1 MIRRACCV
9 FIGLLF
15 LLSCEDSFKETEG
28 WIVSLKNNYI
38 AVSSTSISMPY
49 SESTAT
55 LEVKSQGTAWQVKD
69 LQESWLRVSPISGSA
84 TAELTLSAS
93 ENNSADSSRLS
104 VFYISSISSDY
115 DYKRAISVSQAAAI
129 PSLSTA
135 ESTISFP
142 GCVSEY
148 DLKIESNCKWTFAV
162 SQDWVHCKQVS
173 NGIHISVDE
182 NQKEEYRSAE
192 IVISYRSR
200 EEVISVKQAPA
211 TIQASSATITVGKDA
226 GYVVISITSEADW
239 KASTSDSWITVS
251 PEEGQSGTSDVKVY
265 VTSNSSTEPREGLVS
280 FGWNDKEK
288 VQIKIVQ
295 KGIFLEVEANESY
308 SSNEESYEWQ
318 INSNASWVVEFCPE
332 WILLDKQN
340 GTDSTTIKATVK
352 ENCSVKSRSGVVKVS
367 IPECNKFVNKTVTQ
381 QGKYLTLQTTVV
393 NFSADQG
400 QQSVSIQ
407 TDGLWD
413 ALTNESWISVLPL
426 SAKGDTDLNISV
438 TENLDYA
445 ERNGMIDISM
455 YDYSNTILVN
465 QQAKYFSVKDDALVF
480 ASRGGVLSIDINT
493 NDEWEAK
500 FSESVDWATLSVTNG
515 SGPGTISV
523 DVQDNPSLSSR
534 STELLITPKN
544 SQSQGVRIVVQQD
557 SRYMT
562 VDTQKVFFYYRGG
575 ESEVININTDA
586 DFEINSEQDWIQ
598 IERIGDYSFKIYVNS
613 YSDRREGLV
622 TLVMKGL
629 QPEESYK
636 VEIPVI
642 QASQYQISQ
651 KRYGVDS
658 DWNIWNGNNVSVSI
672 VKYAS
677 ADSDWNLK

>member
-1 MIRRACCV
+1 M
-9 FIGLLF
+9 
-15 LLSCEDSFKETEG
+15 
-28 WIVSLKNNYI
+28 
-38 AVSSTSISMPY
+38 
-49 SESTAT
+49 
-55 LEVKSQGTAWQVKD
+55 
-69 LQESWLRVSPISGSA
+69 
-84 TAELTLSAS
+84 
-93 ENNSADSSRLS
+93 
-104 VFYISSISSDY
+104 
-115 DYKRAISVSQAAAI
+115 
-129 PSLSTA
+129 
-135 ESTISFP
+135 
-142 GCVSEY
+142 
-148 DLKIESNCKWTFAV
+148 
-162 SQDWVHCKQVS
+162 
-173 NGIHISVDE
+173 
-182 NQKEEYRSAE
+182 
-192 IVISYRSR
+192 
-200 EEVISVKQAPA
+200 
-211 TIQASSATITVGKDA
+211 
-226 GYVVISITSEADW
+226 
-239 KASTSDSWITVS
+239 
-251 PEEGQSGTSDVKVY
+251 
-265 VTSNSSTEPREGLVS
+265 
-280 FGWNDKEK
+280 
-288 VQIKIVQ
+288 
-295 KGIFLEVEANESY
+295 
-308 SSNEESYEWQ
+308 
-318 INSNASWVVEFCPE
+318 
-332 WILLDKQN
+332 
-340 GTDSTTIKATVK
+340 
-352 ENCSVKSRSGVVKVS
+352 
-367 IPECNKFVNKTVTQ
+367 TQ

-438 TENLDYA
+438 TENIDYA

-480 ASRGGVLSIDINT
+480 VSRGGVLSIDINT

-534 STELLITPKN
+534 STALLITPKN

-629 QPEESYK
+629 QPGESYK

-642 QASQYQISQ
+642 QASQNQISQ